1 MNHTA
6 IRIYASAYH
15 NTFEK
20 LYLEAYEKG
29 YKEAFTDCCHTAIRR
44 MLDNHFD
51 DAAIQLALGVSAREI
66 EQIRNL
72 PSM

>member
-15 NTFEK
+15 NTFQK

-29 YKEAFTDCCHTAIRR
+29 YKEAFTDCCHTACIGGFCQG
-44 MLDNHFD
+44 D
-51 DAAIQLALGVSAREI
+51 
-66 EQIRNL
+66 
-72 PSM
+72 